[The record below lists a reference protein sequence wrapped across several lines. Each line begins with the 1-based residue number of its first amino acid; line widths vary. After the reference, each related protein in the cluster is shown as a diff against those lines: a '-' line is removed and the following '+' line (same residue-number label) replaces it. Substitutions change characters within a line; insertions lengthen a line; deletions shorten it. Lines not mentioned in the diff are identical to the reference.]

1 MTSPAVIEQATG
13 IIIGERRCR
22 PDDALAILAQASR
35 DTHRKLREVAVALV
49 AQAHRR
55 HHQQIVRT
63 R

>member
-22 PDDALAILAQASR
+22 PDDALAILVQASR
-35 DTHRKLREVAVALV
+35 DTHRTLREVAVALV

-55 HHQQIVRT
+55 HHQQIVTT